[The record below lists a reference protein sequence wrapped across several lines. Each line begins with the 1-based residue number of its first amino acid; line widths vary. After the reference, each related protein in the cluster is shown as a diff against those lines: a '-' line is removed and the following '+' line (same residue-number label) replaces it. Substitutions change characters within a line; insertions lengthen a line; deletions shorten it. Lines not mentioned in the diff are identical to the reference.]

1 MKLKDIISK
10 SINSNNKQVNWN
22 LRKKKLKALNLTES
36 EILNMK
42 IDKVILK

>member
-22 LRKKKLKALNLTES
+22 LRKKKLKSLNLTEQD
-36 EILNMK
+36 ILDMK
-42 IDKVILK
+42 IGVVLK

>member
-22 LRKKKLKALNLTES
+22 LKKKKMKSLNITEQD
-36 EILNMK
+36 ILEMK
-42 IDKVILK
+42 IGVLK